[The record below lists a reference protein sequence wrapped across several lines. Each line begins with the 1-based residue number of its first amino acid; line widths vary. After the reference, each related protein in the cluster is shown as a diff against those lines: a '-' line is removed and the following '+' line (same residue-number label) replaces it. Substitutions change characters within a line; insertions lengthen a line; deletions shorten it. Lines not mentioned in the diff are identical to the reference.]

1 MPSVAN
7 CNVPNKSRR
16 KAQRNKIQKRRA
28 TSGIAKNPRGMALST
43 VIHPTS
49 GPLAPLSGKKARKVE
64 KARNHARQRA
74 LEKELAERGEVSMT
88 DAPVTTKSKKK
99 ESSGAGA
106 DGMDVDE
113 TLIMS
118 PATRL
123 KGTGYES
130 SDNEKDSAMYWT

>member
-16 KAQRNKIQKRRA
+16 KSNRNKIQRRRA
-28 TSGIAKNPRGMALST
+28 TSGIAKNPRGMALSS

-64 KARNHARQRA
+64 QARNHARQRA

-88 DAPVTTKSKKK
+88 
-99 ESSGAGA
+99 
-106 DGMDVDE
+106 GMFCLLDRIVWAVVLISYRCACDDE
-113 TLIMS
+113 IEDE
-118 PATRL
+118 
-123 KGTGYES
+123 GFCGC
-130 SDNEKDSAMYWT
+130 

>member
-16 KAQRNKIQKRRA
+16 KSNRNKIQRRRA
-28 TSGIAKNPRGMALST
+28 TAGIAKNPRGMALST

-88 DAPVTTKSKKK
+88 DAPVTTKSKNKAS
-99 ESSGAGA
+99 EGAGA

-113 TLIMS
+113 AL
-118 PATRL
+118 
-123 KGTGYES
+123 
-130 SDNEKDSAMYWT
+130 

>member
-16 KAQRNKIQKRRA
+16 KSNRNKIQKRRA

-88 DAPVTTKSKKK
+88 
-99 ESSGAGA
+99 
-106 DGMDVDE
+106 GMFCWFA
-113 TLIMS
+113 LC
-118 PATRL
+118 RL
-123 KGTGYES
+123 RY
-130 SDNEKDSAMYWT
+130 